1 MSKTLWN
8 NFQESVVAVVI
19 SIIIIVERKKE
30 TKKQTKCHIQE
41 FVVNNG
47 NKYYFY

>member
-8 NFQESVVAVVI
+8 NSQESVVAVVI
-19 SIIIIVERKKE
+19 SIIIIVERN
-30 TKKQTKCHIQE
+30 KQRNKLKKCHIQE